1 MNIRNLPVRL
11 CAFLITSLVALSVQ
25 GEAAQTEGDPAAGK
39 ALFPVCTACH
49 GPQGQG
55 NQAMNAPKLAG
66 QESWYIIK
74 QMQLFQNDARGT
86 AAGDMQGMQMA
97 AMAKGPQLRSEKAL
111 ADLAAYIG
119 TFPDEK
125 PATTVE
131 GDIANG
137 KTLYAVCAACH
148 GQNAEGLEAMAGP
161 RLTGQNDWYMVSQ
174 IKKFQKRQRGYHN
187 MDHGGRQMQPMVM
200 MLTDDK
206 SINDVVAYINSLN
219 K

>member
-1 MNIRNLPVRL
+1 MNIRYLPARL
-11 CAFLITSLVALSVQ
+11 CALFVLAFASLA
-25 GEAAQTEGDPAAGK
+25 GYAEGDADAGK
-39 ALFPVCTACH
+39 SLYPVCTACH
-49 GPQGQG
+49 GPQGLG

-86 AAGDMQGMQMA
+86 APGDMHGMQMA
-97 AMAKGPQLRSEKAL
+97 AMAKGPQLKSEQAL
-111 ADLAAYIG
+111 ANLAAYIG
-119 TFPDEK
+119 TFPDEP
-125 PATTVE
+125 PATTVD
-131 GDIANG
+131 GDIENG
-137 KTLYAVCAACH
+137 KKLYAVCAACH

-161 RLTGQNDWYMVSQ
+161 RLAGQNDWYMVAQ
-174 IKKFQKRQRGYHN
+174 IKKFKNRQRGYHN

-206 SINDVVAYINSLN
+206 SINDVVAYIDSL